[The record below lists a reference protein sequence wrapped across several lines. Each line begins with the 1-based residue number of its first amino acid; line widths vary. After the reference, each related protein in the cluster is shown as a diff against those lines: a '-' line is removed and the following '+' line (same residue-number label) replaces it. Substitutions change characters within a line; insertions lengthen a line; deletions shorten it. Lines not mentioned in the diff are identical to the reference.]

1 MKNKNIIMILNIIL
15 IQKKYSNIFNKH
27 RYKKDQYKNKNNM
40 QNTKNDVQNYNIIK
54 HNNIYI

>member
-27 RYKKDQYKNKNNM
+27 RYKKD
-40 QNTKNDVQNYNIIK
+40 
-54 HNNIYI
+54 